1 MDFYIWYL
9 IAFLAQIIPFFL
21 VIIAIVV
28 TIVIPIRMKKK
39 RDKRNMH
46 LFDINSNN

>member
-1 MDFYIWYL
+1 MDFYMWYL
-9 IAFLAQIIPFFL
+9 IVFLVQLIPFVL
-21 VIIAIVV
+21 VITAIVI
-28 TIVIPIRMKKK
+28 TIVITIQMKKK